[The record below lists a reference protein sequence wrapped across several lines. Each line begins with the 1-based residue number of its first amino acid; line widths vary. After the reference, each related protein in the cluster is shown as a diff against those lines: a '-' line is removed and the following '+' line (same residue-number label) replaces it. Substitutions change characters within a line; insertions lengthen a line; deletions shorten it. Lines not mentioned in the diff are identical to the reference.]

1 MLPKDPVILLSFINT
16 KLRDF
21 YSSLNALCDDLEI
34 DKNDLIFQLE
44 SIGYK
49 YCDEQNQFI
58 WQKASPKACLLK
70 LFHKE
75 KY

>member
-21 YSSLNALCDDLEI
+21 YSSLDALCNDLEI
-34 DKNDLIFQLE
+34 DKNDLISQLE

-49 YCDEQNQFI
+49 YFDEQNQFI
-58 WQKASPKACLLK
+58 
-70 LFHKE
+70 
-75 KY
+75 